1 MNSRHY
7 PLFALVAALLASC
20 SSEKSSNGKDKLVTL
35 NSENPSDTT
44 NTSGS
49 VTLAFGMAIDDTTM
63 ALDDAPATKTIGDV
77 TLSYAKFSIAKIKI
91 KPNKELSENE
101 KKLDEQEKEREKK
114 QAKDQEA
121 KIEAE
126 IKETE
131 DAASLAARPESEPS
145 TRPKKPAMEDLAEK
159 KKELGEKVREFKEQE
174 AKHIAEEAK
183 SDPATKFVG
192 PYVYD
197 AIAGTH
203 DGGPIKADVT
213 DGSYR
218 RIQFQLKRNFSVAE
232 TEPLLGNVF
241 ALKGTVKV
249 GDTIHN
255 LEVDWHIALNFGL
268 ASDTAFKVDPGEDNT
283 VGISLDMAKWF
294 DGIDWSSA
302 TVDAA
307 SNTIFV
313 NKNANQ
319 AIMRALHSNMKTSV
333 KCGKDEDKDG
343 KLKAAEV
350 SATGEDTKDAASE
363 ATEELAK

>member
-1 MNSRHY
+1 MNIRHY
-7 PLFALVAALLASC
+7 PLLALVAALLASC
-20 SSEKSSNGKDKLVTL
+20 SSEKSSNGEDKLVTL

-49 VTLAFGMAIDDTTM
+49 VTLAFGMATEDAAM
-63 ALDDAPATKTIGDV
+63 ALDETPTSKAIGDV
-77 TLSYAKFSIAKIKI
+77 TLNYAKFSIAKIKI
-91 KPNKELSENE
+91 KPNKEPSESE

-121 KIEAE
+121 KIEE
-126 IKETE
+126 KIKETE
-131 DAASLAARPESEPS
+131 DSASLAARPESEPS
-145 TRPKKPAMEDLAEK
+145 TRPKRPAMEDLAEK
-159 KKELGEKVREFKEQE
+159 RKELSEKVKEFKEQE
-174 AKHIAEEAK
+174 AKRTAEEAK

-197 AIAGTH
+197 AIAGTL

-249 GDTIHN
+249 GDDTYN
-255 LEVDWHIALNFGL
+255 LEVDWHIALNFRL
-268 ASDTAFKVDPGEDNT
+268 ASDTAFKVAPGEENT
-283 VGISLDMAKWF
+283 VGISLDMAEWF

-302 TVDAA
+302 KVDEA
-307 SNTIFV
+307 SKTIFV
-313 NKNANQ
+313 NKNSNQ
-319 AIMRALHSNMKTSV
+319 AIMRVLHSNMKTSV

-343 KLKAAEV
+343 KLKPAEV
-350 SATGEDTKDAASE
+350 AATGEDTKDAASE
-363 ATEELAK
+363 TTEELAK